1 MLLFLI
7 SQQIRPLWEISDK
20 LMYIPLTDVVN
31 YANILVTS
39 KIVGNSKETSG
50 NGKLAGSEL
59 IIKQQQVAINKLLA
73 GTNS

>member
-1 MLLFLI
+1 
-7 SQQIRPLWEISDK
+7 
-20 LMYIPLTDVVN
+20 MYIQLTDVAN

-39 KIVGNSKETSG
+39 KIMGNSKETSG
-50 NGKLAGSEL
+50 NGKLAGSEV